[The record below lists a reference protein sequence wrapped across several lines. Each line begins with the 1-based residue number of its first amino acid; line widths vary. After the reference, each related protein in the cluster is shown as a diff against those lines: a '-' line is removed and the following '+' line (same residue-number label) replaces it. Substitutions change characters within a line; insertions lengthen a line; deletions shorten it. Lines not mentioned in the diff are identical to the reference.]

1 MIQLIEAKFRNF
13 RLLRDVS
20 LEFARSEESPLTVIR
35 AENGTGKTTMLTA
48 LTWALFGDEAL
59 PAKRSSFRLHP
70 LDWNL
75 STDGDRCEIAV
86 EVKFATVDDRT
97 NEASEYQLIRTTNE
111 LLRADGSHQAQPTA
125 LNLLRKTPTGY
136 QAVTNPTAFIENSVL
151 LPSLKDIFFIDG
163 DRALAFIEAIGER
176 AAKRSRVE
184 AAVRQL
190 LGIDI
195 LEDAQRHVKEARAE
209 AVRALKAD
217 SKGTGVADLAAR
229 EDEMRTKVGNLRD
242 KIAGLESDRTAV
254 DGRLTRAREALGQIL
269 ASGGADRK
277 KLADGLRSAEGKL
290 ADERK
295 HYNDVVKHL
304 RRQVN
309 GTSLLSALLEPAI
322 RKASNELRELEDQ
335 KVIPNTLP
343 DIVVDRLTRGT
354 CICGASVAPGTK
366 AHETLCAVLADAN
379 RLGEHHE
386 VLMHLNSSAGRRLN
400 DLAGGS
406 EWLESAANAQ
416 SAVAHSKQ
424 LIIDIEKEVGELRAQ
439 IAKIPERNVAEAEE
453 LVRTEER
460 VRDDV
465 TAELARAEGQVGTLE
480 SELTKIARER
490 QAAASKEKKYLKRLA
505 EERAANDL
513 LNVIGGTISTLQSQT
528 LGEVSAKMN
537 DIFMRMIVAD
547 ASSPHGNIRGAELT
561 QDHDIIVHGPDQR
574 ILDPDRDLSGA
585 QRRALT
591 LAFILALVSVSGV
604 RAPNVVDTPLGMTSG
619 DVRRA
624 ILRYAAENSTQ
635 LVLFLTY
642 DEIRGVEDLLDLFA
656 GRCYTFTNSDYYPE
670 RVKNRPPTSHSE
682 TLVCECAHDSWCK
695 ICERVAVA

>member
-1 MIQLIEAKFRNF
+1 VIQLLEARFQNF
-13 RLLRDVS
+13 RLLRDVR
-20 LEFARSEESPLTVIR
+20 LEFAHGVDSSLTVIR

-48 LTWALFGDEAL
+48 LTWALFGDETL
-59 PAKRSSFRLHP
+59 PAKRPSFRLHP

-75 STDGDRCEIAV
+75 AANGDRCEISV

-97 NEASEYQLIRTTNE
+97 NEISEYQLIRTTNDV
-111 LLRADGSHQAQPTA
+111 LRVDGSHQAQPTS
-125 LNLLRKTPTGY
+125 LNLLRKTPSGY
-136 QAVTNPTAFIENSVL
+136 QAVTNPTAFIEGYVL

-176 AAKRSRVE
+176 SAKRSRVE

-195 LEDAQRHVKEARAE
+195 LEEAQRHVKEARAE
-209 AVRALKAD
+209 AVRAVRAD
-217 SKGTGVADLAAR
+217 AKGTGLADLAAR
-229 EDEMRTKVGNLRD
+229 EDDINTKVGGLRS
-242 KIAGLESDRTAV
+242 KIADLQNDRTAV
-254 DGRLTRAREALGQIL
+254 DGRLTRAREALQQIL
-269 ASGGADRK
+269 TSGGADRK
-277 KLADGLRSAEGKL
+277 RIADALRAAENKLAA
-290 ADERK
+290 ERK
-295 HYNDVVKHL
+295 RYDDVVKQL

-309 GTSLLSALLEPAI
+309 GTTLLSSLLEPAI
-322 RKASNELRELEDQ
+322 RKSSASLRELEDQ

-343 DIVVDRLTRGT
+343 DIVVDRLERGT
-354 CICGASVAPGTK
+354 CICGASVVPGTK
-366 AHETLCAVLADAN
+366 GHETLCAVLTDAS

-386 VLMHLNSSAGRRLN
+386 VLMHLNNSASRRLN
-400 DLAGGS
+400 GLSGGT
-406 EWLESAANAQ
+406 EWLESAVEAQ

-424 LIIDIEKEVGELRAQ
+424 LIVDTEREVGELRAQ

-453 LVRTEER
+453 LVRSEES
-460 VRDDV
+460 VRDQV
-465 TAELARAEGQVGTLE
+465 MTELARSEGQLGALE
-480 SELTKIARER
+480 SELVKLARER
-490 QAAASKEKKYLKRLA
+490 QQAASKEKKYLKRLA

-513 LNVIGGTISTLQSQT
+513 LSVIGGTIDTLQSQT
-528 LGEVSAKMN
+528 LSEVSVKMN

-561 QDHDIIVHGPDQR
+561 GDHDIVVHGPDQR
-574 ILDPDRDLSGA
+574 MLDPDRDLSGA

-591 LAFILALVSVSGV
+591 LAFILSLVSVSGV

-619 DVRRA
+619 DVRRS

-642 DEIRGVEDLLDLFA
+642 DEIRGVEDLLDKFA

-670 RVKNRPPTSHSE
+670 RVKNPPPTSQSE
-682 TLVCECAHDSWCK
+682 TLVCDCDHVSWCK